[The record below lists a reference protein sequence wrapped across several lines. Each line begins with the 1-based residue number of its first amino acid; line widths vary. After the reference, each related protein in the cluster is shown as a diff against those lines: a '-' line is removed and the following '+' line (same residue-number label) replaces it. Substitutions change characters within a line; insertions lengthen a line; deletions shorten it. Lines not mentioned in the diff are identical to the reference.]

1 MVRRGEETMGRNAS
15 KYVIA
20 LLVAAAPFF
29 AVACGTTYSSPP
41 PESGS
46 GDIQG
51 ARYETMRVLSE
62 RLVDRLQI
70 TRDELRNARAAT
82 GDIPLLED
90 LLDRARRFR
99 DRMSDYSNPAR
110 YIQADVD
117 ELDRMARDLDNRT
130 RYVQASQRAVDNWN
144 SGLDVIDRMKRVLAG
159 QDVEVPPAVVTSG
172 GGTYPNNPTYPT
184 SPTQPTYPTSP
195 TQPSYGSVLSGSA
208 LDDFRRNAHEVV
220 VRATLARDTAE
231 RTGGG
236 YNDSARR
243 IASDMSYFVSGA
255 RDLDTRASASSVDRR
270 DARNY
275 VDRLF
280 EDARRIDR
288 SMRDANVYSGAW
300 TDWSEVLRLLQRLS
314 DITR

>member
-144 SGLDVIDRMKRVLAG
+144 SALDVIDRMKRVLAG

-172 GGTYPNNPTYPT
+172 GGTYPNNPTN
-184 SPTQPTYPTSP
+184 PTYPTSP

-208 LDDFRRNAHEVV
+208 LEDFRRTAHEVV

-231 RTGGG
+231 RTGSG
-236 YNDSARR
+236 YNDAARR
-243 IASDMSYFVSGA
+243 IASDMSYVVSGA
-255 RDLDTRASASSVDRR
+255 RDLENRASAASVYRGDVRT
-270 DARNY
+270 AA
-275 VDRLF
+275 DRLL
-280 EDARRIDR
+280 EDARRVER
-288 SMRDANVYSGAW
+288 SMRDANLYSGAW

-314 DITR
+314 DMAR

>member
-1 MVRRGEETMGRNAS
+1 
-15 KYVIA
+15 
-20 LLVAAAPFF
+20 
-29 AVACGTTYSSPP
+29 
-41 PESGS
+41 
-46 GDIQG
+46 
-51 ARYETMRVLSE
+51 
-62 RLVDRLQI
+62 
-70 TRDELRNARAAT
+70 
-82 GDIPLLED
+82 
-90 LLDRARRFR
+90 
-99 DRMSDYSNPAR
+99 
-110 YIQADVD
+110 
-117 ELDRMARDLDNRT
+117 
-130 RYVQASQRAVDNWN
+130 
-144 SGLDVIDRMKRVLAG
+144 MKRVLAG

>member
-1 MVRRGEETMGRNAS
+1 MRRNTS

-41 PESGS
+41 PDTGG

-51 ARYETMRVLSE
+51 SRYETMRVLSE

-70 TRDELRNARAAT
+70 TRDELRNSRVAT
-82 GDIPLLED
+82 GDQPLLED

-144 SGLDVIDRMKRVLAG
+144 SALDVIDRMRRVLAG

-172 GGTYPNNPTYPT
+172 GTYPTNPNNPTYPT
-184 SPTQPTYPTSP
+184 SPTQPYP

-220 VRATLARDTAE
+220 VRSTLARDTAE
-231 RTGGG
+231 RAGSG
-236 YNDSARR
+236 YNDAARR
-243 IASDMSYFVSGA
+243 VASDMSYVVSGA
-255 RDLDTRASASSVDRR
+255 RDLENRASATSVYRSDVKT
-270 DARNY
+270 AA
-275 VDRLF
+275 DRLL
-280 EDARRIDR
+280 EDARRVDR
-288 SMRDANVYSGAW
+288 SMRDANLYSGAW

-314 DITR
+314 DISR

>member
-1 MVRRGEETMGRNAS
+1 MVGRGEETMRRNTS

-20 LLVAAAPFF
+20 LLVAAAPFL

-41 PESGS
+41 PDTGG

-62 RLVDRLQI
+62 RLVDRLQV
-70 TRDELRNARAAT
+70 TRDELRNSRTASA
-82 GDIPLLED
+82 DQPLLDD
-90 LLDRARRFR
+90 LVERARRFK

-144 SGLDVIDRMKRVLAG
+144 SALDVIDRMKRVLAG
-159 QDVEVPPAVVTSG
+159 QDVDVPPPVVTSG
-172 GGTYPNNPTYPT
+172 GSTYPTYPT
-184 SPTQPTYPTSP
+184 SPTQPYP
-195 TQPSYGSVLSGSA
+195 TQPSSGSVLSGSA
-208 LDDFRRNAHEVV
+208 LEDFRRTAHEVV

-231 RTGGG
+231 RAGSG
-236 YNDSARR
+236 YNDAARR
-243 IASDMSYFVSGA
+243 IASDMSYVVTGA
-255 RDLDTRASASSVDRR
+255 RDLENRASAANVYRGDVRT
-270 DARNY
+270 AA
-275 VDRLF
+275 DRLL
-280 EDARRIDR
+280 EDARRVER
-288 SMRDANVYSGAW
+288 SMRDANLYSGAW

-314 DITR
+314 DMAR